1 MSSENQRRAAKS
13 ALKKIADAISENEGR
28 MRILQKGEDAAT
40 NKASRMAAQ
49 TAEDTTKIQQRLGGS
64 NPSFGYSQFGSTWKR
79 WGNST
84 DEYGQERLAQGLA
97 HEFEERNPTPFWA
110 GADAKAIK
118 GVRDR
123 GEKITLRRKGI
134 EAKNESLKEEASNI
148 AMTERQHAEKVIS
161 DMRAR
166 AKKGI
171 STEYADNLMIQ
182 GRGTPPADFVPRTT
196 QQEGNLVAKT
206 IGAAGAAGA
215 TGYWTRKKE
224 SDRAG
229 QK

>member
-1 MSSENQRRAAKS
+1 MSSENQRKAAKA

-40 NKASRMAAQ
+40 KKASNTSNEWREHDSRYRRMVEQAEQ
-49 TAEDTTKIQQRLGGS
+49 KEPHLPTATQRYG
-64 NPSFGYSQFGSTWKR
+64 R
-79 WGNST
+79 NST
-84 DEYGQERLAQGLA
+84 NVSAHGQADDYHRALAWEHNNRSIGNWGEKKEIQDI
-97 HEFEERNPTPFWA
+97 RN
-110 GADAKAIK
+110 
-118 GVRDR
+118 R

-148 AMTERQHAEKVIS
+148 AMTERQHVEKVIS

-206 IGAAGAAGA
+206 IGAAGAAGTA
-215 TGYWTRKKE
+215 GYWTRKKE

>member
-1 MSSENQRRAAKS
+1 
-13 ALKKIADAISENEGR
+13 
-28 MRILQKGEDAAT
+28 
-40 NKASRMAAQ
+40 
-49 TAEDTTKIQQRLGGS
+49 
-64 NPSFGYSQFGSTWKR
+64 
-79 WGNST
+79 
-84 DEYGQERLAQGLA
+84 
-97 HEFEERNPTPFWA
+97 
-110 GADAKAIK
+110 
-118 GVRDR
+118 
-123 GEKITLRRKGI
+123 
-134 EAKNESLKEEASNI
+134 
-148 AMTERQHAEKVIS
+148 MTERQHAEKVIS

-196 QQEGNLVAKT
+196 QQEGKLAAGT

-215 TGYWTRKKE
+215 AGYWTRKKE